1 MTDDVTT
8 IWYTRCPVPTAS
20 GIALDTGRLEASL
33 TTAGLAVAPLRM
45 AGVAEAHF
53 DHRLPALFREG
64 GNVPALWA
72 RSRGERTRLVG
83 LTWVPELQAIVT
95 RRGSG
100 ITGPRDLVGRRLILP
115 THGGDR
121 VDFFRAMA
129 LRGFDAT
136 LRCVGLSLADVELVD
151 APAPLP
157 QTEDVGADG
166 FYGPTVAA
174 LRAGLGD
181 VAYVKGAPGADVM
194 ARDDL
199 LCVHDLTLTT
209 DPRLQVNNGTPRT
222 LTVSEGL
229 ATRRPDIVAR
239 YIAALRDA
247 ARWAAGHPEDT
258 ARIVAAETG
267 STRVGVARA
276 YGDTLHHRLEP
287 ELRPEW
293 IGHLDDQKR
302 FLLRHGVLPRDF
314 PIEEWI
320 DPGPLAASDAY
331 LPQDTTTEVIS

>member
-1 MTDDVTT
+1 MTDEVTT

-20 GIALDTGRLEASL
+20 GVALDTGRLAARL
-33 TTAGLAVAPLRM
+33 AGLTVAPLR
-45 AGVAEAHF
+45 ASGVTEAHF

-83 LTWVPELQAIVT
+83 LTWVPELQAVVT
-95 RRGSG
+95 RRDSG
-100 ITGPRDLVGRRLILP
+100 ITGPGDLAGRRLILP
-115 THGGDR
+115 THGGER

-136 LRCVGLSLADVELVD
+136 LRSAGLALADAVLVD

-166 FYGPTVAA
+166 FYGATVAA

-181 VAYVKGAPGADVM
+181 AAYVKGAPGADVM
-194 ARDDL
+194 AYDDL
-199 LCVHDLTLTT
+199 VCVHDLNRTA
-209 DPRLQVNNGTPRT
+209 DPRLQINNGTPRT
-222 LTVSEGL
+222 LTVSADL
-229 ATRRPDIVAR
+229 ADRRPDLVAR

-247 ARWAAGHPEDT
+247 ARWAAGHPEET
-258 ARIVAAETG
+258 AGIVAAETG
-267 STRVGVARA
+267 STRAGVARG

-293 IGHLDDQKR
+293 IAYLEDQKR
-302 FLLRHGVLPRDF
+302 FLLHHGVLPHDF
-314 PIEEWI
+314 AIGEWI

-331 LPQDTTTEVIS
+331 LTTDTEDIA